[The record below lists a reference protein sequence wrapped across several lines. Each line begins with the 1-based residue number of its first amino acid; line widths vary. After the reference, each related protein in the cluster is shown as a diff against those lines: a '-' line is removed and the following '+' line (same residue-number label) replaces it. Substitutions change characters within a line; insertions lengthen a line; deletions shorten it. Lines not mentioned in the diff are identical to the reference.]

1 MLCKG
6 PWTPLHLTFPSGTS
20 QGRPGDHSR
29 RTPRIILLAS
39 RVILLCDS
47 FWLWRYKS
55 TLELN
60 HTSAHT
66 FLNDVFQN
74 FNSHV
79 FMNVEIFSK
88 KESSCH
94 QLHTGA
100 WGNSQF
106 QAQVR
111 CSISEYIPNC
121 ERQETSKRTG
131 VTLHQVPEVEIFSF
145 SILLRS
151 PHFAR
156 QMQ

>member
-1 MLCKG
+1 
-6 PWTPLHLTFPSGTS
+6 
-20 QGRPGDHSR
+20 
-29 RTPRIILLAS
+29 
-39 RVILLCDS
+39 
-47 FWLWRYKS
+47 
-55 TLELN
+55 
-60 HTSAHT
+60 
-66 FLNDVFQN
+66 
-74 FNSHV
+74 
-79 FMNVEIFSK
+79 MNVEIFSK

-106 QAQVR
+106 QAQVT

-131 VTLHQVPEVEIFSF
+131 VTLHQVPEVEIFNF

>member
-1 MLCKG
+1 MESIAQQHSLHQHSLNDQEGSRDITQEGRKLR
-6 PWTPLHLTFPSGTS
+6 PNAVQRPLDPPPPYLHFRDQPGKA
-20 QGRPGDHSR
+20 GDHSR

-39 RVILLCDS
+39 RVI
-47 FWLWRYKS
+47 
-55 TLELN
+55 
-60 HTSAHT
+60 
-66 FLNDVFQN
+66 
-74 FNSHV
+74 
-79 FMNVEIFSK
+79 
-88 KESSCH
+88 H